1 MVNKIIIMQIYKIT
15 NLINNKIYIGKDI
28 TSNPDYFGSGL
39 LIKRAIK
46 KYGCENFIKEVIDT
60 TDDYNELS
68 KKEIYWISFY
78 KSTNRKIG
86 YNITP
91 GGDGG
96 DTLSNHPNLDLIRE
110 KISKNS
116 PKTGKTYEETFGE
129 QKAKEYKNKLKLNVH
144 KNVLS
149 TEALI
154 KKEQKWKDYNENFKK
169 RCQYIKEQ
177 IDNGKIYEFMD
188 ELKLIKKKSSH
199 NFLKNAEGFYNFFG
213 HELRFVFGKLKI
225 REEDEFIKLFTY
237 IKNENIEGLTSYLK
251 FIPNTYFKNR
261 KEYYEY
267 IGDILESGIKNNLK
281 KNRKKIEQKTK
292 LKIIIDNNKYE
303 SISDAAKILNID
315 RSLLRSR
322 LKSPHFKNYLFHDEE
337 LNIKY
342 KKYEVIDPHLSKKER
357 ISIGGIIY
365 ESITEAA
372 NYLNK
377 SDSYI
382 HWRLNSKSYPE
393 WFYLNKEVE
402 LKETGLPKAK
412 SVSIIGKEYESITK
426 AVEGSGIDRQII
438 RYRLK
443 SDNFPDYFYT

>member
-1 MVNKIIIMQIYKIT
+1 MQVYKIT
-15 NLINNKIYIGKDI
+15 NLSNGKIYIGKDT
-28 TSNPDYFGSGL
+28 TSDENYYGSGL
-39 LIKRAIK
+39 LIKRALN
-46 KYGCENFIKEVIDT
+46 KYGKDSFLKEVIDEAENNDILSLKEKHWINFFNS
-60 TDDYNELS
+60 TDRE
-68 KKEIYWISFY
+68 
-78 KSTNRKIG
+78 IG
-86 YNITP
+86 YNISP

-96 DTLSNHPNLDLIRE
+96 DTLSNHPDLERIKK
-110 KISKNS
+110 KIADNN
-116 PKTGKTYEETFGE
+116 PKTGKTYEEAFGVE
-129 QKAKEYKNKLKLNVH
+129 KAKEYKKKLSKNLH
-144 KNVLS
+144 KNILS
-149 TEALI
+149 KESKEKHALNWEKYRENFKARCEFI
-154 KKEQKWKDYNENFKK
+154 KKEIEQGNSEA
-169 RCQYIKEQ
+169 YIE
-177 IDNGKIYEFMD
+177 
-188 ELKLIKKKSSH
+188 ELRMIKSRVSSC
-199 NFLKNAEGFYNFFG
+199 FLKNAKGFYDFFG
-213 HELRFVFGKLKI
+213 DDLRYVFGHMKI
-225 REEDEFIKLFTY
+225 PEHKNLETLEKTLRGYSLDELITYMKEKTPNYIFPRRKNFYEFIGKQLEND
-237 IKNENIEGLTSYLK
+237 IKNALY
-251 FIPNTYFKNR
+251 KNR
-261 KEYYEY
+261 KVT
-267 IGDILESGIKNNLK
+267 K
-281 KNRKKIEQKTK
+281 QKTTTPV
-292 LKIIIDNNKYE
+292 IIDGVEYE